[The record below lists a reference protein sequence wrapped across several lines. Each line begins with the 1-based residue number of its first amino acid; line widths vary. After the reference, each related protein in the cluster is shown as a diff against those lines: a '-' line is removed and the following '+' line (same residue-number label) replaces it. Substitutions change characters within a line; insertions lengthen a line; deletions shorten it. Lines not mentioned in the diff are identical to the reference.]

1 MDGAAWCIRV
11 SRPWVGSGD
20 ALTALAG
27 TSAAFSLPSA
37 CPEVQF
43 PAAPHRWMSEHST
56 SSTCSHGLGVTDSSH
71 GKIQHKDT
79 SNKYSISEVC
89 KSCCNLFLRKP
100 AV

>member
-1 MDGAAWCIRV
+1 MGRQWQCSD
-11 SRPWVGSGD
+11 SP
-20 ALTALAG
+20 G
-27 TSAAFSLPSA
+27 TSAAFFLPSA
-37 CPEVQF
+37 CPEEQF
-43 PAAPHRWMSEHST
+43 PAAPHRRVSKHST

-89 KSCCNLFLRKP
+89 KNCCNLFLRQP